1 MTAGAHD
8 VSVVALSRE
17 HVGVEV
23 YGTRHV
29 LDVDTAHALVD
40 ALQAALRQAPRLE
53 F

>member
-1 MTAGAHD
+1 MSGPHD
-8 VSVVALSRE
+8 VSAAALSRE
-17 HVGVEV
+17 HIGLEV

-40 ALQAALRQAPRLE
+40 ALQEALRQAPNLE

>member
-1 MTAGAHD
+1 MTAGAYD
-8 VSVVALSRE
+8 VSAAALSRE
-17 HVGVEV
+17 HVGIEV

-40 ALQAALRQAPRLE
+40 ALQEALRETLRQE